1 LTRKKAVA
9 VDELDT
15 DELLLLPVGHCLRD
29 QVLESCHEFS
39 RPPPPGRQ
47 GNSLETLRSMVAS
60 GLGIT
65 VLPATALTARYATPL
80 VKSIE
85 FAAPEASRRPRL
97 ARGICAPRGGA
108 QAGGGNPGPRSAHDP
123 TCRYG
128 SGARRLTHPAA
139 RRVTVSAMRRT
150 TLYSSSPRVESP
162 PAAAQQEAPAGSAPA
177 PVASPAPRPW
187 WRRVFA
193 HHERLLLVLGGGL
206 VAALLVISYGTR
218 PPATQ
223 SLTQKEID
231 AAVLHTLETKPLPSP
246 AAKAWQVIQP
256 SVVRVRGVEQ
266 DEVSGGETEV
276 GTGSG
281 VVIVDKGIIL
291 TNLHVVAGAKRVTV
305 TFFDGLESEA
315 SIVGLHPEHDLAVLQ
330 AKSLPDD
337 LVAATMRS
345 TADLAPGDRVV
356 AVGFPFGIGPS
367 VSAGVVSGLK
377 REFRSPEGK
386 RVLTN
391 LIQFDAAANPGSS
404 GGPLVTMEGE
414 VVGIV
419 TAILNPS
426 EQRVFIGIGFAVPIE
441 NAAGA
446 VGMHPF

>member
-1 LTRKKAVA
+1 MKK
-9 VDELDT
+9 
-15 DELLLLPVGHCLRD
+15 
-29 QVLESCHEFS
+29 S
-39 RPPPPGRQ
+39 
-47 GNSLETLRSMVAS
+47 
-60 GLGIT
+60 
-65 VLPATALTARYATPL
+65 
-80 VKSIE
+80 
-85 FAAPEASRRPRL
+85 
-97 ARGICAPRGGA
+97 
-108 QAGGGNPGPRSAHDP
+108 
-123 TCRYG
+123 
-128 SGARRLTHPAA
+128 
-139 RRVTVSAMRRT
+139 
-150 TLYSSSPRVESP
+150 TLYSSSARSRP
-162 PAAAQQEAPAGSAPA
+162 PDATERKEEPAVSVPA
-177 PVASPAPRPW
+177 PVASPAPRAG
-187 WRRVFA
+187 WRRLFA
-193 HHERLLLVLGGGL
+193 RNERLLLVLGGGL
-206 VAALLVISYGTR
+206 VAALLVIAYGAR
-218 PPATQ
+218 PPAVQ

-246 AAKAWQVIQP
+246 AAKAYQVIQP
-256 SVVRVRGVEQ
+256 SVVRVRGIDQ
-266 DEVSGGETEV
+266 DEISGGETEV

-330 AKSLPDD
+330 AKTLPDD

-345 TADLAPGDRVV
+345 TADLMPGDRVV

-404 GGPLVTMEGE
+404 GGPLVTMDGE

>member
-1 LTRKKAVA
+1 MRKA
-9 VDELDT
+9 
-15 DELLLLPVGHCLRD
+15 
-29 QVLESCHEFS
+29 
-39 RPPPPGRQ
+39 
-47 GNSLETLRSMVAS
+47 
-60 GLGIT
+60 
-65 VLPATALTARYATPL
+65 
-80 VKSIE
+80 
-85 FAAPEASRRPRL
+85 
-97 ARGICAPRGGA
+97 
-108 QAGGGNPGPRSAHDP
+108 
-123 TCRYG
+123 
-128 SGARRLTHPAA
+128 
-139 RRVTVSAMRRT
+139 
-150 TLYSSSPRVESP
+150 TLYSSSGRARGPV
-162 PAAAQQEAPAGSAPA
+162 PAEREEGSFGSVAD
-177 PVASPAPRPW
+177 PVASPAPRPRPW
-187 WRRVFA
+187 WRRFLA
-193 HHERLLLVLGGGL
+193 RHEKLLLVVGGG
-206 VAALLVISYGTR
+206 VIAALLVLAYGVR
-218 PPATQ
+218 PPATRP
-223 SLTQKEID
+223 LTQKEID
-231 AAVLHTLETKPLPSP
+231 AAVLHTLQTKPLPSQ
-246 AAKAWQVIQP
+246 AAKAYEVIQP

-266 DEVSGGETEV
+266 DEWSGEEIEV
-276 GTGSG
+276 GVGSG

-291 TNLHVVAGAKRVTV
+291 TNLHVVAGAKEVKV
-305 TFFDGLESEA
+305 TFFDGLVSDA
-315 SIVGLHPEHDLAVLQ
+315 SVVGLHPEHDLAVLQ
-330 AKSLPDD
+330 AKTLPDD

-367 VSAGVVSGLK
+367 VSDGVVSGLK